1 MTDRP
6 FKPFRGERARTGR
19 FAKQHDKKDLFP
31 SKENKGNSES
41 PIFDE
46 LNRKILEYL
55 QEDGR
60 TPFSAIARQLGTSEG
75 TVRNRVQQMR
85 DAGALQIAAII
96 DPMAIKYKVDAII
109 GVNVASPNLPRVVA
123 ERLSALEQTTYIFW
137 VAGRFDLLVEVVC
150 SSDPAFEQFIEEQL
164 CQQTD
169 VSQFEI
175 MSGIK
180 MFKNQFILR
189 DAIP

>member
-1 MTDRP
+1 VTDRP
-6 FKPFRGERARTGR
+6 FKPFTGERARTGR
-19 FAKQHDKKDLFP
+19 LAKQHDKKVLSP
-31 SKENKGNSES
+31 SKENEGNAES

-109 GVNVASPNLPRVVA
+109 GVNVASPNLPRLVA
-123 ERLSALEQTTYIFW
+123 ERLSVLEQTTYIFW

-150 SSDPAFEQFIEEQL
+150 SSDLAFEEFIEEQL

-169 VSQFEI
+169 ISQFEI

-180 MFKNQFILR
+180 MYKNQFILR
-189 DAIP
+189 DAVP

>member
-1 MTDRP
+1 VTGRP

-19 FAKQHDKKDLFP
+19 FAKQHDKNDLLP
-31 SKENKGNSES
+31 SKENKDNSES

-123 ERLSALEQTTYIFW
+123 ERLSVLEQTTYIFW

-150 SSDPAFEQFIEEQL
+150 SSDPVFEQFIEEQL

-180 MFKNQFILR
+180 MYKNQFILR
-189 DAIP
+189 DAVP